1 MTACKDFNTI
11 HSTDI
16 NEIKTQLL
24 NLKRY
29 VFTHTSSNYFYTYNC
44 AITILPGQEHC
55 NLSLVDTFSYE
66 FIDYFNITLEDAC
79 ICIQQHNL
87 SPTTIKFRYN

>member
-1 MTACKDFNTI
+1 MTACKNFNTI

-16 NEIKTQLL
+16 NEIKKQLL
-24 NLKRY
+24 NFERY
-29 VFTHTSSNYFYTYNC
+29 VFTHSSYNC
-44 AITILPGQEHC
+44 VITILPGQEHC

-66 FIDYFNITLEDAC
+66 FIDYFNITLEDEC

-87 SPTTIKFRYN
+87 SPTTIHFRYS